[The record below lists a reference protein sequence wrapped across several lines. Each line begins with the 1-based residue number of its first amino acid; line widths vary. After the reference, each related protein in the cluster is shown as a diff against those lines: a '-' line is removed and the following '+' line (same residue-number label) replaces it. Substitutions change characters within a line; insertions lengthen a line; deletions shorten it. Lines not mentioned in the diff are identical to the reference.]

1 MILKINKRRLITSAC
16 FIVVL
21 ALIYLVFLPQRF
33 DVPTFKPRANT
44 QYWDLPTGSKI
55 GYTLLKSKLPTSKTP
70 IIYLH
75 GGPGGAISNEHIEQM
90 TSFTQQGYPV
100 YLYDQVGSGH
110 SNRLANINDYSTQRH
125 IEDLEAIIQ
134 QIKASKVILLGHSW
148 GAILATFFTCEHV
161 DKVEK
166 VILVGPGSIY
176 PVNPK
181 LKDIKSPDS
190 LHLKAPLASNQQG
203 NAKAYGMR
211 QKFIR
216 WLAYVY
222 GTKLGSDEEVD
233 NFYTYLNSH
242 LGNATVCDTTSLGTP
257 LTGLGYYVHVMTMK
271 SLYNMGDKRKQIHQ
285 LTMPFLVLKGQCD
298 NQHWGYTREYLNLLP
313 NAQLQVIPD
322 AGHHIFSEQPQLYT
336 QHILQFLED

>member
-1 MILKINKRRLITSAC
+1 MILKISKRRLILSAC
-16 FIVVL
+16 LIAVL
-21 ALIYLVFLPQRF
+21 ILIYLVFLPQRF
-33 DVPTFKPRANT
+33 DVPTFKYRADT

-55 GYTLLKSKLPTSKTP
+55 GYTLLESKLPTSKAP

-90 TSFTQQGYPV
+90 KAFAQQGYSV

-110 SNRLANINDYSTQRH
+110 SNRLANINDYGTQRH
-125 IEDLEAIIQ
+125 IDDLAAIIQ
-134 QIKASKVILLGHSW
+134 QIKTPKVILLGHSW
-148 GAILATFFTCEHV
+148 GAILATFFTCEHA

-176 PVNPK
+176 PVNQK
-181 LKDIKSPDS
+181 LKNIQSPDS

-203 NAKAYGMR
+203 NAKAYGTR
-211 QKFIR
+211 QKLIR

-233 NFYTYLNSH
+233 NFYTYLNSY
-242 LGNATVCDTTSLGTP
+242 LGQATVCNTTSLGTP

-271 SLYNMGDKRKQIHQ
+271 SLNNMVDKREKIRQ
-285 LTMPFLVLKGQCD
+285 LNLPFLVLKGQCD
-298 NQHWGYTREYLNLLP
+298 NQHWGYTKEYLDILP
-313 NAQLQVIPD
+313 NAQLQVVPD

-336 QHILQFLED
+336 QYILQFLNE